1 MGVRGGRNAMNQGG
15 NPSLPLMIAAD
26 LADVGVNHVNELLA
40 LFVGVAVFVDHLRK
54 EARPRSS

>member
-1 MGVRGGRNAMNQGG
+1 MNPGG

-54 EARPRSS
+54 EARTTRSS